1 MLCVLDTQF
10 TPIITYFVAS
20 RSLSFKKMGKGKNAK
35 RREKKRRQALRQARE
50 EAAAARATDAAGA
63 AGATS
68 AAPVAVPMANE
79 AAMVQAMMEMTGQT
93 KMQVLQMRDKA
104 LRYVQEQPPDKVM
117 KKVTQS
123 LTQSTRELHTT
134 LEQIQGIGGS
144 DMHVWHEVGGIIYDL
159 PSGVDGDIQKF
170 NKDNPDSPF
179 TLRRPYPPSLQEE
192 CFQKFV
198 KSKLQRALM
207 IPQGIDV
214 GLGNEK
220 KWENRCV
227 ERAAL
232 LMALYPE
239 TFDRT
244 TLRIGG
250 VGWREKSGIVHWEFG

>member
-1 MLCVLDTQF
+1 
-10 TPIITYFVAS
+10 
-20 RSLSFKKMGKGKNAK
+20 MGKGKNAK
-35 RREKKRRQALRQARE
+35 RREKKRRQALRRARE

-68 AAPVAVPMANE
+68 AAPVAVPMSNE

-104 LRYVQEQPPDKVM
+104 LRYVQEQPPDKVT

-159 PSGVDGDIQKF
+159 PCGVDGDIQKF
-170 NKDNPDSPF
+170 NKQNADSPF
-179 TLRRPYPPSLQEE
+179 TLRRPYTPDLQEE

-250 VGWREKSGIVHWEFG
+250 VGWREKSGAVHWEFG

>member
-1 MLCVLDTQF
+1 MLDTQF

-250 VGWREKSGIVHWEFG
+250 VGWRDSEGTVHWEFG

>member
-1 MLCVLDTQF
+1 MLDTQF

-207 IPQGIDV
+207 IPQGVDV

>member
-1 MLCVLDTQF
+1 MLDTQF

-35 RREKKRRQALRQARE
+35 RREKKRRQALRRARE

-63 AGATS
+63 AGATT
-68 AAPVAVPMANE
+68 APPVAVPMANE

-93 KMQVLQMRDKA
+93 KEQVLQMRDKA
-104 LRYVQEQPPDKVM
+104 LRFVQKQPPEKVM
-117 KKVTQS
+117 KKVTQT

-159 PSGVDGDIQKF
+159 PGGVNGDIQKF

-179 TLRRPYPPSLQEE
+179 TLRRPYTPDLQEE

-198 KSKLQRALM
+198 KSKLQRAMM

-214 GLGNEK
+214 GLGSEE

-232 LMALYPE
+232 LMALYPD
-239 TFDRT
+239 TFNRA

-250 VGWREKSGIVHWEFG
+250 VGWRDSEGAVHWEFG